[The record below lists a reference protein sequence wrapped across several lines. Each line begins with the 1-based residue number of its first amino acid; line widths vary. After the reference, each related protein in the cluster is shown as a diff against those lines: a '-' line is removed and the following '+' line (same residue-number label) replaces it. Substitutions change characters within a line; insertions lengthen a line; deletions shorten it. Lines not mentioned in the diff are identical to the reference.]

1 MKSNDAAEEGH
12 AGQRPRRGG
21 SQNKGGLRLVAA
33 TDNPDRDNVVSMLRH
48 GVGSVLEGLSE
59 AKNLVRD
66 ARRLHEI
73 AASVGDEE
81 VETMIGHELRQVEE
95 AAKVA

>member
-1 MKSNDAAEEGH
+1 
-12 AGQRPRRGG
+12 
-21 SQNKGGLRLVAA
+21 
-33 TDNPDRDNVVSMLRH
+33 MLRY
-48 GVGSVLEGLSE
+48 GVGTVLEGLDE
-59 AKNLVRD
+59 AKSKVQD

-81 VETMIGHELRQVEE
+81 VEVMIGRELRQVEE

>member
-1 MKSNDAAEEGH
+1 MISDPQGH
-12 AGQRPRRGG
+12 E
-21 SQNKGGLRLVAA
+21 
-33 TDNPDRDNVVSMLRH
+33 DPDRDNVVSMLRH

-59 AKNLVRD
+59 AKSKVQD
-66 ARRLHEI
+66 GRRLHEM

-81 VETMIGHELRQVEE
+81 VERMIGHELRQVEE

>member
-1 MKSNDAAEEGH
+1 LGA
-12 AGQRPRRGG
+12 
-21 SQNKGGLRLVAA
+21 SQNKGGLKLAA
-33 TDNPDRDNVVSMLRH
+33 DIESPDRDNVVSMLRH
-48 GVGSVLEGLSE
+48 GVGNILEGLNE
-59 AKNLVRD
+59 ARGKVQD

-81 VETMIGHELRQVEE
+81 VEMMIGHELRRVEE

>member
-1 MKSNDAAEEGH
+1 MRSNGQGH
-12 AGQRPRRGG
+12 TSQSPSLSG
-21 SQNKGGLRLVAA
+21 SQDKGELKLVAD
-33 TDNPDRDNVVSMLRH
+33 TDSPDRDNVVSMLRH

-59 AKNLVRD
+59 AKDQVRD